1 MMLGSCAREKEV
13 KELVER
19 GQWPAAAATAPEL
32 RAHVSGCRCCS
43 ELIVVTEAFQGARAA
58 SIAAARPGSPGLLWW
73 RAQLRR
79 RNAAVERIGRP
90 IMGAQIFALAVN
102 LVLAVGVIVWQA
114 RHGLSWLT
122 WIEKLPQTATIHFD
136 PQWLSSLW
144 TSNSSGAGLDSLLS
158 PIMLISAAATLALV
172 AGVVVY
178 LTSEK

>member
-1 MMLGSCAREKEV
+1 MMLRSCPREKEV

-19 GQWPAAAATAPEL
+19 GQWPVAAATEPEL
-32 RAHVSGCRCCS
+32 RAHVSGCRSCS
-43 ELIVVTEAFQGARAA
+43 ELILVTEAFQKARAA
-58 SIAAARPGSPGLLWW
+58 TIAAATPGSPGLLWW

-102 LVLAVGVIVWQA
+102 LVLAIGVTVWQA
-114 RHGLSWLT
+114 HHGLSWLT
-122 WIEKLPQTATIHFD
+122 WLEQLPQTATLQFD
-136 PQWLSSLW
+136 SQWLSSLW
-144 TSNSSGAGLDSLLS
+144 ASNSSGTGLDSLLS
-158 PIMLISAAATLALV
+158 PIMLIPAAATLALV